1 MLYSP
6 LLEELHRDRHLWYD
20 MLAADVVM
28 CAPLQKRQ
36 HYLSLLCREFPVSL
50 EKIKTC
56 ASEIGGEKETRP
68 IILVH
73 GEPTC
78 VFNPQVNGHLFS
90 SLEEDFRLLHL
101 PMAEYFLFLWMD
113 EGLECG
119 AQQKEIQDIHGSLG
133 RFSPYSPCAT
143 LLRQA
148 ADDAIGK
155 LSGANGRYRLAK
167 SILSAEAAMATIEV
181 APLYENV
188 AALLNLVSEG
198 SAIKPLLRLPV
209 NGEGVEKQRLET
221 FLHFLK
227 EHHG

>member
-1 MLYSP
+1 MRRTAKRDSGYSWLFRAFSALILP
-6 LLEELHRDRHLWYD
+6 
-20 MLAADVVM
+20 A
-28 CAPLQKRQ
+28 
-36 HYLSLLCREFPVSL
+36 
-50 EKIKTC
+50 
-56 ASEIGGEKETRP
+56 RP
-68 IILVH
+68 
-73 GEPTC
+73 
-78 VFNPQVNGHLFS
+78 
-90 SLEEDFRLLHL
+90 
-101 PMAEYFLFLWMD
+101 
-113 EGLECG
+113 
-119 AQQKEIQDIHGSLG
+119 
-133 RFSPYSPCAT
+133 

-155 LSGANGRYRLAK
+155 LAGANGRYRLAK

-227 EHHG
+227 EHPD